1 MPLYRCPRCGY
12 TSHIKTYLRK
22 HFLRKH
28 ICKVIHKDISI
39 EDCYKDVL
47 GEDIL
52 KFNKLNP
59 NESDVNPNESKMNPN
74 ESKMNPNESK
84 MQDKK
89 YVCKFCKKG
98 FSTSSNRAKHI
109 NMGRCKYKKEINTQ
123 NLLIMKLQE

>member
-1 MPLYRCPRCGY
+1 MFYCKRCGY
-12 TSHIKTYLRK
+12 TTNKKGNLKNHYLRK
-22 HFLRKH
+22 TP
-28 ICKVIHKDISI
+28 CKP
-39 EDCYKDVL
+39 
-47 GEDIL
+47 IL
-52 KFNKLNP
+52 SNIRFDSLKEGFNKKNHKM
-59 NESDVNPNESKMNPN
+59 NPNESKMNPN